1 MLEQVDTVIGFVS
14 VMLLLSMI
22 ITVVVQAISG
32 LLDLRGQNLVWGLA
46 NLFQQISPDAAQR
59 AATELANAV
68 ASHSSVTP
76 TSKGGFYKAK
86 AIRTDELLMVL
97 QKLSAEAAK
106 DPNALSDAAK
116 SLLNSLL
123 TNSVP
128 GNSGNTETM
137 QKLAAEFAKRFPM
150 HKVMLQDALN
160 DIAGKTTLIAAGVD
174 KWFHT
179 IMDRASDRFER
190 NCRFWTIAGAAVL
203 AFGFHVNSI
212 SIYQQISKDP
222 TVRSKLAANADSLT
236 QQAEKTIGG
245 YPGSQAVSNMADPK
259 SKGDQG
265 NGAVGGQVNKGPSFQ
280 FTDSQRSALRSR
292 PADLVNCAQVN
303 NWAATNN
310 ELKNPDVLN
319 AIDVACKQEAA
330 NQLKALN
337 PNLAQMKD
345 QLAEADL
352 DLFHRFSLAQTSWG
366 EFGGEF
372 VTLLLLSLGA
382 PFWYNA
388 LRQLSNLKPAI
399 SSKVS
404 DERKQAEQA
413 AVQTTDQA
421 QAAAASGGAN
431 G

>member
-1 MLEQVDTVIGFVS
+1 
-14 VMLLLSMI
+14 
-22 ITVVVQAISG
+22 
-32 LLDLRGQNLVWGLA
+32 
-46 NLFQQISPDAAQR
+46 
-59 AATELANAV
+59 
-68 ASHSSVTP
+68 
-76 TSKGGFYKAK
+76 
-86 AIRTDELLMVL
+86 
-97 QKLSAEAAK
+97 
-106 DPNALSDAAK
+106 
-116 SLLNSLL
+116 
-123 TNSVP
+123 
-128 GNSGNTETM
+128 
-137 QKLAAEFAKRFPM
+137 
-150 HKVMLQDALN
+150 
-160 DIAGKTTLIAAGVD
+160 
-174 KWFHT
+174 
-179 IMDRASDRFER
+179 
-190 NCRFWTIAGAAVL
+190 
-203 AFGFHVNSI
+203 
-212 SIYQQISKDP
+212 
-222 TVRSKLAANADSLT
+222 
-236 QQAEKTIGG
+236 
-245 YPGSQAVSNMADPK
+245 
-259 SKGDQG
+259 
-265 NGAVGGQVNKGPSFQ
+265 
-280 FTDSQRSALRSR
+280 
-292 PADLVNCAQVN
+292 VNCAQVN